1 MTSSTTNI
9 LVCGIGG
16 QGVMTATEILA
27 EAAIV
32 EGHDVKKTE
41 VAGMSQ
47 RGGVVTSHLRFGP
60 RVLSPQI
67 APGTA
72 HVLLGFEAAEAL
84 RWMGHL
90 CPGGLALVNDARLVP
105 PVVELGLFTYPAD
118 PLGTMRQAGINTVAF
133 DAASIATELGD
144 LRLGNTVMLG
154 AIADHLP
161 FSAEVLLACIIKRFA
176 SKGEKLVDLNRKA
189 FAAGRAAA
197 AQSGSSNPSAPAMA

>member
-27 EAAIV
+27 EAAIA

-72 HVLLGFEAAEAL
+72 HVLLGLLGDAERRGVHTFE
-84 RWMGHL
+84 G
-90 CPGGLALVNDARLVP
+90 LVNLLEHRTSRSRGRRALP
-105 PVVELGLFTYPAD
+105 HP
-118 PLGTMRQAGINTVAF
+118 
-133 DAASIATELGD
+133 GD
-144 LRLGNTVMLG
+144 GREG
-154 AIADHLP
+154 A
-161 FSAEVLLACIIKRFA
+161 
-176 SKGEKLVDLNRKA
+176 
-189 FAAGRAAA
+189 
-197 AQSGSSNPSAPAMA
+197 